1 MENIGN
7 KKRLAKWLCAWVCS
21 LAVLSGSF
29 CLAAGDEPTPGEL
42 LKKSMQQMRLAS
54 QMQVGSEERAKK
66 NGEAVDTMY
75 EYLSLIDKTTAQ
87 GVIKIAQDLRFKM
100 ITLLIEL
107 NRLEEAAAALKDYID
122 WPLGEHPRLA
132 RSLRATCLF
141 ELEQFEACA
150 TAVTYALLYNE
161 DPESNAGRKT
171 LTPDDEERYAKY
183 EKKDYELEYDDEAVT
198 ALYVTMAEAYYN
210 AGKWNECIEPYTYVS
225 EQTKDPQQKGYVLMQ
240 IINAMVSIPDFDRI
254 AEFIPA
260 LYRTPARYDILVN
273 LALMDVAAALYDQG
287 EDNRRESNFR
297 KAEKNYNDAL
307 PLYRMILPR
316 EELLAYQRLR
326 LRELRIEKQMAPEE
340 GMKISDAEKAIFGIE
355 DEPEASEEEVDGEE
369 GSATPPEVAKLENLI
384 VQVERLD
391 PYEINIKYR
400 MAQIYEKIGRFW
412 EAVEF
417 LGIVYD
423 KEPESRMGEFAV
435 HQEVKILLKDIGA
448 LPEAKERGFGYLDKQ
463 KKGLTVRQIA
473 YLFTGYYHKKDDLGA
488 VKSLRPYLDGFV
500 RADDDENVRTN
511 DTLRAAI
518 MKYDAE
524 LYYMQAV
531 ADLIEYKFNDSAV
544 GFQLVVDEFPGSH
557 QEGNSLYWL
566 GMSKLFVTQFTEA
579 YEIFELYGEKFP
591 KGDWVDEASF
601 QGGVCQFGLEDY
613 DAASNRFNY
622 VIATYP
628 DPDPDPDT
636 GEMPE
641 NYSSTFPEANTM
653 LGDLHGAA
661 SKLREAEAC
670 YRVAI
675 KHATKPAQATTAVF
689 QLAKIFKAEDNYD
702 DSIRLVEEYLEQW
715 KDEADIAKALFWIG
729 KSKLQKRSLV
739 EKKDKALADRLL
751 TEVIDDYL
759 AAIVEYGADVQ
770 QDGVDMM
777 IEELVNIA
785 NGFLNFDEQD
795 KLLARLKAA
804 GEATERPVLKLR
816 LRVAV
821 AMINNTE
828 TELGR
833 RLLAELPDF
842 ENVPPPVLATICKV
856 SFEDKDYSRA
866 KELVDIF
873 EAKFEDSELVRGA
886 YQLRAQGQLAEG
898 DPDGALETVGAAQAF
913 FLEDLT
919 GMAWAQL
926 MKAQALLENGEFE
939 LAFSNNYMVI
949 GQPAWRG
956 EPAAQAVYQIGQ
968 VEERIGLKVKGDKKR
983 AKHLNRAAGFYQRV
997 YMQYKGYTDGYWAA
1011 EAYLDSARCLGVLG
1025 RENDRR
1031 NTLRALLF
1039 DRFVNTLPQADVARK
1054 ELGDDEAAEIDAKV
1068 EGGGTTNFVIEIE
1081 MVESVSGTNETK
1093 TVEGEAPGDEPVATG
1108 GDES

>member
-66 NGEAVDTMY
+66 NTEAVDTML
-75 EYLSLIDKTTAQ
+75 EYLDMTIDTTAQ

-100 ITLLIEL
+100 ITLMIEL
-107 NRLEEAAAALKDYID
+107 NRLEEAAAALQVYID

-141 ELEQFEACA
+141 ELEKFKECA
-150 TAVTYALLYNE
+150 TAVTYALEYNE

-183 EKKDYELEYDDEAVT
+183 EKKDYELEYDDAAVT
-198 ALYVTMAEAYYN
+198 ALYVTMAEAYYK
-210 AGKWNECIEPYTYVS
+210 GEKWNECIEPYTYVS
-225 EQTKDPQQKGYVLMQ
+225 EHTKDPHQKGYVLMQ
-240 IINAMVSIPDFDRI
+240 IINAMVYIPDFDRI

-287 EDNRRESNFR
+287 EDSRRDRDFR
-297 KAEKNYNDAL
+297 KAEKSYNDAL

-316 EELLAYQRLR
+316 EELLTYQREK
-326 LRELRIEKQMAPEE
+326 LRELRVEKKMAPVE
-340 GMKISDAEKAIFGIE
+340 GMKISDDELALFDIE
-355 DEPEASEEEVDGEE
+355 DEPEAPEEEVDGEE
-369 GSATPPEVAKLENLI
+369 GDSKIPPEVLKLENLI
-384 VQVERLD
+384 AQVEKLD

-417 LGIVYD
+417 LGIVYE
-423 KEPESRMGEFAV
+423 KEPESKMGEFAI
-435 HQEVKILLKDIGA
+435 HQEVKILLQDIGA
-448 LPEAKERGFGYLDKQ
+448 LSAARERGFAYLDKQ
-463 KKGLTVRQIA
+463 KKGLTARQIA

-488 VKSLRPYLDGFV
+488 VKALRPYLDGFV
-500 RADDDENVRTN
+500 RADDDEIVRTN

-518 MKYDAE
+518 VKYDAE

-531 ADLIEYKFNDSAV
+531 ADLILYKFNESAV

-579 YEIFELYGEKFP
+579 YEVFEEYGRKFP

-613 DAASNRFNY
+613 AAASNRFNY

-636 GEMPE
+636 GKMPE
-641 NYSSTFPEANTM
+641 GYSSTFPEANTM

-661 SKLREAEAC
+661 SKLREAESC

-702 DSIRLVEEYLEQW
+702 DSIRLVEAYLEQW

-729 KSKLQKRSLV
+729 KSKLQKRALV
-739 EKKDKALADRLL
+739 VKKDKVLADRLL
-751 TEVIDDYL
+751 TEVVDDYL
-759 AAIVEYGADVQ
+759 AAIVEYGSDVQ

-785 NGFLNFDEQD
+785 NGFLDFDAQD
-795 KLLARLKAA
+795 VLLTRLKAA
-804 GEATERPVLKLR
+804 GEATKNPVLGLR
-816 LRVAV
+816 LRVAI
-821 AMINNTE
+821 AMINKTE

-856 SFEDKDYSRA
+856 SIEDKDYSRA

-898 DPDGALETVGAAQAF
+898 DPDGALETVGDAQAF

-939 LAFSNNYMVI
+939 LAISNNYMVI
-949 GQPAWRG
+949 GQAAWRG
-956 EPAAQAVYQIGQ
+956 EPVAQATYQLGQ
-968 VEERIGLKVKGDKKR
+968 IEERIGLKVKGDKKR
-983 AKHLNRAAGFYQRV
+983 EKHLNQAFAWYQRV
-997 YMQYKGYTDGYWAA
+997 YMQYKGYADGYWAA
-1011 EAYLDSARCLGVLG
+1011 EAYLDSARCLGLLG
-1025 RENDRR
+1025 REKDRL
-1031 NTLRALLF
+1031 NTFRALLF
-1039 DRFVNTLPQADVARK
+1039 DSFVNTLPQADVARK
-1054 ELGDDEAAEIDAKV
+1054 ELGAEDAAEIAVKI
-1068 EGGGTTNFVIEIE
+1068 EGGGTTNFVIVAE
-1081 MVESVSGTNETK
+1081 VPGTNETK